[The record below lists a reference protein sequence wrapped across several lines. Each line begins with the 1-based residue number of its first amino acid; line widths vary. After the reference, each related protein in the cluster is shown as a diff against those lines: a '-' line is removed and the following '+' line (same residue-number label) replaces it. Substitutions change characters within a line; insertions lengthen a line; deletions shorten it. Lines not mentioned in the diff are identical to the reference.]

1 MGLIRILI
9 SNLKIVILIQ
19 IKHYQW
25 RENPKTRKRKC
36 KRIHS
41 VRVEISIQY
50 SVWNKS
56 TSRLEILKMEKK
68 KLKEKIR
75 KMIDLPVR

>member
-1 MGLIRILI
+1 MGLIKILT
-9 SNLKIVILIQ
+9 LKLKTVILIQ
-19 IKHYQW
+19 IKHNQW
-25 RENPKTRKRKC
+25 CENPKTRKRKC

-68 KLKEKIR
+68 IKR
-75 KMIDLPVR
+75 KD